1 MAVYQKLGAEAFGHS
16 VTGLLESLPE
26 YSREE
31 LLSLLRGRIADLRGK
46 LRIRLV
52 SLFGS
57 YAKGRQ
63 TAAGDI
69 DLLVVY
75 DGERRCD
82 DYKLVWDTLGIPR
95 LQIYIY
101 TLGEFEKLA
110 ESKSQLPREAVDK
123 GIIHFRLKGS

>member
-1 MAVYQKLGAEAFGHS
+1 
-16 VTGLLESLPE
+16 
-26 YSREE
+26 
-31 LLSLLRGRIADLRGK
+31 
-46 LRIRLV
+46 
-52 SLFGS
+52 
-57 YAKGRQ
+57 
-63 TAAGDI
+63 
-69 DLLVVY
+69 VVY